1 MIAAPHLYLS
11 RSFAPNV
18 SFVTDDGLIVNL
30 MDVELPLE
38 PSVVVK
44 HARLGKNAN
53 YNPSSAARP
62 EQPSAIHPILEF

>member
-1 MIAAPHLYLS
+1 VLTS
-11 RSFAPNV
+11 GEPN
-18 SFVTDDGLIVNL
+18 DGLIVNL

-53 YNPSSAARP
+53 YNPSSAAIL
-62 EQPSAIHPILEF
+62 SADEMIGA